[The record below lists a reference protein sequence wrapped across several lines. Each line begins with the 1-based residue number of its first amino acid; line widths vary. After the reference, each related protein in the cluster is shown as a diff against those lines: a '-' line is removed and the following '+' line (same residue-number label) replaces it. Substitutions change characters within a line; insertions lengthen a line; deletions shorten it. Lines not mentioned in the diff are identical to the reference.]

1 MSISKSTSTG
11 FIVARRRLRL
21 RLQSGLKIGK
31 GFCPIHQGFFLFG
44 SPFNVE
50 LLAFTQKVLNALT
63 DKIGEFCP
71 NFHGWAV
78 PEKFKTPA
86 LVYRVETKQT
96 PLRFARWR
104 TFPDKTRWAVSKVE
118 LDLHLFWRD
127 KTPTWVELDN
137 FLRKWRAIYI
147 DDERVVLK
155 YQPFTPYQEEEF
167 TKKGLEVWQAILTAK
182 FVEFVDSGVLEISVE
197 VQEDGS

>member
-1 MSISKSTSTG
+1 M
-11 FIVARRRLRL
+11 
-21 RLQSGLKIGK
+21 
-31 GFCPIHQGFFLFG
+31 
-44 SPFNVE
+44 
-50 LLAFTQKVLNALT
+50 
-63 DKIGEFCP
+63 
-71 NFHGWAV
+71 
-78 PEKFKTPA
+78 
-86 LVYRVETKQT
+86 
-96 PLRFARWR
+96 
-104 TFPDKTRWAVSKVE
+104 E

-155 YQPFTPYQEEEF
+155 YQPFTPYQEEGF